1 MQENMRAVL
10 IDRHGG
16 PEVIRLGHVA
26 RPEPAAGEVLIRVA
40 CAGVNPADWKCREG
54 YLSAF
59 MQASFPFVLGFDA
72 SGVVAAVGA
81 GVTGFVR
88 GQRVFAQTGVG
99 AGQWGSYAEYVAV
112 GQDCVVPIPDN
123 VGFAEAAAVPTPAL
137 AAWTGLFDEGGLRPG
152 QTVLVHGGAGA
163 VGTFAVQLARAVG
176 ATVAATCS
184 APRRD
189 ALLALGCDLAID
201 YRASDIGDA
210 VRAWA
215 PAGVDLVLDT
225 VGCGTLPMG
234 LDLLRP
240 GGILVAILTLVSGDH
255 GPDPAE
261 AARRGVR
268 SAVAFS
274 KMPSGVRLT
283 EIAALMNDGRLRP
296 PRIECLPLEQAGHT
310 LELVRSGQAA
320 NKLVLHVAG
329 PWNA

>member
-1 MQENMRAVL
+1 MEQNMRAVL

-16 PEVIRLGHVA
+16 SEVIRLGEVA
-26 RPEPAAGEVLIRVA
+26 TPKPAAGEVLIRVA

-59 MQASFPFVLGFDA
+59 MQAGFPFVLGFDA

-123 VGFAEAAAVPTPAL
+123 LGFAEAAAVPTPAL
-137 AAWTGLFDEGGLRPG
+137 AAWTGLFDDGGLRPG

-163 VGTFAVQLARAVG
+163 VGTFAVQLARAAG
-176 ATVAATCS
+176 AAVAATCS
-184 APRRD
+184 AARRD

-201 YRASDIGDA
+201 YRASDIGSA
-210 VRAWA
+210 VRGWA

-261 AARRGVR
+261 APRRGVR
-268 SAVAFS
+268 TAVAFS
-274 KMPSGVRLT
+274 KMPSGARLG
-283 EIAALMNDGRLRP
+283 EIAALLHSGRLRP
-296 PRIECLPLEQAGHT
+296 PRIECLPLAQAGHA

-320 NKLVLHVAG
+320 SKLVLRVGG

>member
-1 MQENMRAVL
+1 MEQNMRAVL

-16 PEVIRLGHVA
+16 SDVIRLGEVA

-54 YLSAF
+54 FLSAF

-137 AAWTGLFDEGGLRPG
+137 AAWTGLFDDGGLRPG

-163 VGTFAVQLARAVG
+163 VGTFAVQMARAAG

-184 APRRD
+184 AARRD
-189 ALLALGCDLAID
+189 ALLALGCDLTID
-201 YRASDIGDA
+201 YRASDIGRA

-215 PAGVDLVLDT
+215 PAGVDLVLDA

-274 KMPSGVRLT
+274 KMPSGARLG
-283 EIAALMNDGRLRP
+283 EIAALLHSGRLRP
-296 PRIECLPLEQAGHT
+296 PRIQCLPLEQAGHA
-310 LELVRSGQAA
+310 LELVRSAKAA
-320 NKLVLHVAG
+320 SKLVLQVAG
-329 PWNA
+329 PPNA

>member
-1 MQENMRAVL
+1 MEQNMRAVL

-16 PEVIRLGHVA
+16 PEVIRLGEVA

-81 GVTGFVR
+81 GVTAFVR

-99 AGQWGSYAEYVAV
+99 AGQWGSYAQYVAV
-112 GQDCVVPIPDN
+112 GQDCVVPMPDHLQ
-123 VGFAEAAAVPTPAL
+123 FAEAAAVPTPAL
-137 AAWTGLFDEGGLRPG
+137 AAWTGLFDDGGLRPG

-163 VGTFAVQLARAVG
+163 VGTFAVQLARAAG

-184 APRRD
+184 AAHRD
-189 ALLALGCDLAID
+189 ALMALGCDLAID
-201 YRASDIGDA
+201 YRASDIGAA

-215 PAGVDLVLDT
+215 PAGVDLVLDA

-240 GGILVAILTLVSGDH
+240 GGILVAILTLASGDH
-255 GPDPAE
+255 GPDHAE

-268 SAVAFS
+268 TAVAFS
-274 KMPSGVRLT
+274 KMPSGARLG
-283 EIAALMNDGRLRP
+283 EIAALLNDRRLRP
-296 PRIECLPLEQAGHT
+296 PRIECLPLAQAGQA

-320 NKLVLHVAG
+320 SKLVLCVDG
-329 PWNA
+329 PGNA